1 MSEDNKPAVEET
13 EATTPSEEVVE
24 AIEHKQLPK
33 SNDRSY

>member
-24 AIEHKQLPK
+24 AIEGTQTTT
-33 SNDRSY
+33 